1 MTAAEVAE
9 PTLPPLNT
17 DIFWWKS
24 IVGQDQI
31 SNYLTETTKQEANPT
46 EEILAATTITTTTS
60 VMPTETTRATA
71 TTTLDS
77 AESTIVDSS
86 TTLVAASSATLSS
99 DVSFSGSV
107 TASSASIS
115 EGNSRFP
122 SYLPNFPPPP
132 PPLLF
137 LSLSLFPIS
146 SLSFAFTHFFS
157 L

>member
-60 VMPTETTRATA
+60 VMPTETTRAT
-71 TTTLDS
+71 TTLDS

-86 TTLVAASSATLSS
+86 TTLIAASSATLSS
-99 DVSFSGSV
+99 DVSSSGSV

-122 SYLPNFPPPP
+122 SYLPNFSPPL

-146 SLSFAFTHFFS
+146 SLSPLHS
-157 L
+157 LIFLFK